1 MGKRNKPPPLWV
13 QAFLVWFVLGTL
25 LTFGVLYLRATDT
38 LSDRVFQPL
47 ASILC
52 ASNDRLATSYELRAQ
67 ESRRDFGDSRDRPQ
81 GPIWSLSAAECVGP
95 SGDRR
100 PAPGFQPL
108 VWLTVSTAV
117 GCLVLLSGLGRR
129 RPNRKTTHSE

>member
-1 MGKRNKPPPLWV
+1 MGKRKKPPPLWV
-13 QAFLVWFVLGTL
+13 QAVVVWFVVGTL
-25 LTFGVLYLRATDT
+25 LTFGVLYLRATET
-38 LSDRVFQPL
+38 LSDDVFQPL
-47 ASILC
+47 ARVLC
-52 ASNDRLATSYELRAQ
+52 ATNDRLATRYELRAQ
-67 ESRRDFGDSRDRPQ
+67 KARRDFGDSRGRPQ

-108 VWLTVSTAV
+108 VWLTVSAAV

-129 RPNRKTTHSE
+129 RPNRKTRHSQ